1 MPEIMS
7 HINYSSNTS
16 ESDLNEISFSLI
28 DSNEEQE
35 ISYEEVEELK
45 NELIFETERRREL
58 LKNTQTVVTTSGS
71 LCSLSLSTTTMAIT
85 SSSSP
90 PPMSSF
96 SPQKQLPLSSSQ
108 LTSYSETNRKCLAT
122 TKHDRR
128 MAKQMTERKRR
139 DRINALLDNL
149 RTLIL
154 KLLHKNPRHHRKLEK
169 ADILELVVSF
179 LKKELHQNRFRT
191 TSSNSQQQH
200 QDNCRSIYSL
210 QNLNYSSG
218 IESSLASIVYPDNH
232 NNYYQHRLI
241 PSIPQSNH
249 QLTNNYYF
257 MKNHDNGP
265 SKINNYPISNHIEQN
280 TKSVYPTISYQPSY
294 KHQHQSIPSSHYSQ
308 STSYQPIV
316 FTSTDDMNKENQLI
330 TGVGNLQN
338 HTNTPITK
346 DLHYYPTCNYDDYTF
361 EQDAVRQ
368 PLNIL
373 NKANSFI
380 GQNNCY
386 YSDSKIINQTCHH
399 QIQPNTH
406 SKIYPDILNSHLN
419 YKLLPI
425 KDENYSKSHPY
436 NNYGVGNQSFRS
448 VTNHEKNNSN
458 DNNSSDFTFGN
469 ERLCSKETTSLERL
483 WRPYV

>member
-45 NELIFETERRREL
+45 NEMILETERREL
-58 LKNTQTVVTTSGS
+58 LKNTRIVVTTSGS
-71 LCSLSLSTTTMAIT
+71 LCSLPLPTITMAIT
-85 SSSSP
+85 PPP
-90 PPMSSF
+90 PPMSSL
-96 SPQKQLPLSSSQ
+96 SPQKQLSLTSSQ
-108 LTSYSETNRKCLAT
+108 LTSHSETNRKRLAT

-154 KLLHKNPRHHRKLEK
+154 RLLHKNPRHHRKLEK

-179 LKKELHQNRFRT
+179 LKKELNQNRFRT
-191 TSSNSQQQH
+191 TSSNSQQQQH
-200 QDNCRSIYSL
+200 QDNCRPIYSL
-210 QNLNYSSG
+210 HNLNYSSG
-218 IESSLASIVYPDNH
+218 IESSLSSIVYPDNH

-241 PSIPQSNH
+241 TSIPQSNH
-249 QLTNNYYF
+249 QLTNSYYF
-257 MKNHDNGP
+257 MKNNDNGP
-265 SKINNYPISNHIEQN
+265 SKINNYPISNHIEPN
-280 TKSVYPTISYQPSY
+280 TKNVYPTISYQSSY
-294 KHQHQSIPSSHYSQ
+294 KHQHQSLPSSHYSQ
-308 STSYQPIV
+308 LTSYQPIV
-316 FTSTDDMNKENQLI
+316 FTSTDDMNKENQLRN
-330 TGVGNLQN
+330 GVANLQN
-338 HTNTPITK
+338 DINTPMTN
-346 DLHYYPTCNYDDYTF
+346 DLHYFQTCNYDDYTF

-373 NKANSFI
+373 NKDNNFI
-380 GQNNCY
+380 DQNNY
-386 YSDSKIINQTCHH
+386 YHSDSKIIHQTCHH
-399 QIQPNTH
+399 QQQIQPTTH

-419 YKLLPI
+419 YKLLTI
-425 KDENYSKSHPY
+425 KDENYSKSYPY
-436 NNYGVGNQSFRS
+436 SSYNGGSQSFRS
-448 VTNHEKNNSN
+448 VISHEKNNIN
-458 DNNSSDFTFGN
+458 DNSSSVFTFGN
-469 ERLCSKETTSLERL
+469 ERIYSKETTSFERL